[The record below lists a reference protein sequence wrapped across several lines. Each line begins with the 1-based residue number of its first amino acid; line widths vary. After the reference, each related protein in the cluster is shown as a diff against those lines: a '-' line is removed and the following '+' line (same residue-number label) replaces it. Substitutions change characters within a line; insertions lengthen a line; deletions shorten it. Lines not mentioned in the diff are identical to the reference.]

1 MQAVYSF
8 TAIMLVWVISDYVSK
23 KTKSLLSSLFVASL
37 IFLIGFQTY
46 PFFSRITQ
54 GTIFE
59 IFGNTF
65 SPDLL
70 PSSSL
75 LAMGGTIVGFVI
87 VHLGT
92 LISFAELKRQW
103 KTFVIGMVSVIGTTV
118 VLLLIGPVF
127 HSLDT
132 NYVASGI
139 ASLTG
144 ATVSI
149 IIAQERALELGLAS
163 VAALPVLISA
173 FQGFIGFPLSSIL
186 LKKEARR
193 IKGEYNNGTLVIS
206 ESEDLSEQRKF
217 SPPPFMK
224 TTSGTLFAVGIVVM
238 ISTLLANLTNGYVHA
253 FVIALILGVLLREI
267 GLFKPAVLSGI
278 DAYGFMMLG
287 ILIIVFGPLA
297 SLSFADLVSLIVP
310 IILIFVVG
318 VSAKIGVSVLIGK
331 IIGYSIPMSIAIGLT
346 ALYGF
351 PGTMILSQEVAAS
364 VGENEEEVK
373 VIENQIMPKMIIA
386 GFSTVTITSVIITG
400 IIVTFMG

>member
-1 MQAVYSF
+1 M
-8 TAIMLVWVISDYVSK
+8 
-23 KTKSLLSSLFVASL
+23 
-37 IFLIGFQTY
+37 
-46 PFFSRITQ
+46 
-54 GTIFE
+54 GT
-59 IFGNTF
+59 
-65 SPDLL
+65 
-70 PSSSL
+70 
-75 LAMGGTIVGFVI
+75 TIVGFVI

-103 KTFVIGMVSVIGTTV
+103 KTFVIGMTSVIGTTI

-173 FQGFIGFPLSSIL
+173 FQGFIGFPISSIL
-186 LKKEARR
+186 LKKEANR
-193 IKGEYNNGTLVIS
+193 IKNEYKNGTLVITDTD
-206 ESEDLSEQRKF
+206 DLSEKRMF
-217 SPPPFMK
+217 SNIPFMK
-224 TTSGTLFAVGIVVM
+224 TTSGTLFAVGVVVM
-238 ISTLLANLTNGYVHA
+238 LSNVLANLTGGYIHA
-253 FVIALILGVLLREI
+253 FVIALVLGVILREI

-297 SLSFADLVSLIVP
+297 SLSFADLVNLIIP
-310 IILIFVVG
+310 IIIIFVVG
-318 VSAKIGVSVLIGK
+318 VSAKVLVSILVGK
-331 IIGYSIPMSIAIGLT
+331 LIGYSIPMSIAIGLT

-351 PGTMILSQEVAAS
+351 PGTMILSQEAAAS
-364 VGENEEEVK
+364 VGENEEEIK
-373 VIENQIMPKMIIA
+373 AIENQIMPKMIIA
-386 GFSTVTITSVIITG
+386 GFATVTITSVIITG
-400 IIVTFMG
+400 IIVTLMG